1 MINLDSPIEVG
12 KLTLPNRVVMA
23 PLTRTRAPGQ
33 AANDLLAEY
42 YAQRASAGLII
53 SEGTFI
59 SEQARGFAAVP
70 GIWSNRQVDGWAQV
84 TDAVHK
90 AGGHIFAQLWHVGRV
105 SHSALQP
112 DNGAPLS
119 STSHGTDQA
128 RAYIFGGS
136 GEARFVEPSEP
147 VGMTTDQIATTI
159 RDYARAAENAM
170 AAGFDGVEIHA
181 ANGYL
186 IEQFM
191 NPNINDRSDS
201 YHAFTV
207 ENRLR
212 FPLEVL
218 AAVTKQI
225 GAKRTGIR
233 LSPWGT
239 ASGAPLYPEISETYL
254 ALGDA
259 LNPKLAYVH
268 FNDQAYNGSGGHP
281 GIDRHW
287 LPQFREAFGGPIIVT
302 GGMTKQ
308 RALEYLESGYAD
320 LIGFGRAY
328 IANPDLV
335 ERLRADEPL
344 ATPDPATFYTHGAE
358 GYTDYPRY
366 QG

>member
-1 MINLDSPIEVG
+1 MISLHNPIDVG

-33 AANDLLAEY
+33 AANELIAEY
-42 YAQRASAGLII
+42 YRQRATAGLII
-53 SEGTFI
+53 AEGTFI
-59 SEQARGFAAVP
+59 SEEARGFAAVP
-70 GIWSNRQVDGWAQV
+70 GIWTNHQVDGWAQV
-84 TDAVHK
+84 TDAVHE
-90 AGGHIFAQLWHVGRV
+90 AGGRIFAQLWHVGRV
-105 SHSALQP
+105 SHAALQP

-119 STSHGTDQA
+119 STSHGTDRA
-128 RAYIFGGS
+128 RAYIFDAS
-136 GEARFVEPSEP
+136 GEARFVEPTAP
-147 VGMTTDQIATTI
+147 QGMNTDQIAKTI

-170 AAGFDGVEIHA
+170 DAGFDGVEIHA

-186 IEQFM
+186 IEQFI

-212 FPLEVL
+212 FPLEVV

-225 GAKRTGIR
+225 GKNRTGIR

-259 LNPKLAYVH
+259 LSGKVAYVH
-268 FNDQAYNGSGGHP
+268 FNDQAYTGRGGHP
-281 GIDRHW
+281 GISPQW
-287 LPQFREAFGGPIIVT
+287 LPKFRDTFAGPVIVT
-302 GGMTKQ
+302 GGMTKE
-308 RALEYLESGYAD
+308 RAEDYLNKGCAD
-320 LIGFGRAY
+320 LIGFGRDY

-335 ERLRADEPL
+335 ERLRTGAPL
-344 ATPDPATFYTHGAE
+344 AEANPETYYTQTAE
-358 GYTDYPRY
+358 GYTDYPSY